1 MVTRKR
7 KLAQKAD
14 PAAPASFR
22 NACPGGT
29 SGCHTPTQAACSPP
43 LGPSA
48 CAPGPRSRHGMS
60 LLIENVLL
68 ALLQQGF
75 LMLMPSPRV
84 LLVLLVLLVLTWETG
99 GHNVE
104 LTIEDR

>member
-1 MVTRKR
+1 
-7 KLAQKAD
+7 
-14 PAAPASFR
+14 
-22 NACPGGT
+22 
-29 SGCHTPTQAACSPP
+29 
-43 LGPSA
+43 
-48 CAPGPRSRHGMS
+48 MS